1 MSNASVHNYV
11 YETLI
16 LIKKFIFW
24 FYLFNDRIIHEDGYS
39 KDECLQY
46 KAVVYS
52 NTLQSLITI
61 VKAMGKLKIE
71 FEEAERAVSF
81 YI

>member
-1 MSNASVHNYV
+1 M
-11 YETLI
+11 
-16 LIKKFIFW
+16 IF
-24 FYLFNDRIIHEDGYS
+24 NRIIHEDGYS
-39 KDECLQY
+39 KEECLQY

-71 FEEAERAVSF
+71 FGAPERAVSSF
-81 YI
+81 LLFLFK